1 MEDYDR
7 PAWLAS
13 VRDAATAAEVQRAVR
28 GLAESVRP
36 AWLQPWYAGLARL
49 SQSRGPGGPQEPHDE
64 AAGAQPARAPCER
77 DDGYG
82 RGCEGRRA

>member
-64 AAGAQPARAPCER
+64 AAGVAAGPRALR
-77 DDGYG
+77 
-82 RGCEGRRA
+82 EGRRVRKGV